1 MLHTKIWRLVSELV
15 YIYEIYNVWTHVS
28 HENIMSR
35 VRTYGH
41 RELITFPI
49 DSNGDPPGLWQ
60 FIVHLTMNVGYYNMP

>member
-1 MLHTKIWRLVSELV
+1 MLHTKLCCLVSELML
-15 YIYEIYNVWTHVS
+15 H
-28 HENIMSR
+28 
-35 VRTYGH
+35 GH